1 MLYIIQTTTP
11 TKKEAKFL
19 SQLLIAK
26 KLVACAQI
34 SKIDSAYMWKKQM
47 HKRKEYLLSFKSTKD
62 HIKTIQKLIAQH
74 HSYELC
80 EFVAFKPNYIS
91 KEYSEWIVNS
101 VN

>member
-1 MLYIIQTTTP
+1 MLYIIQTTTA

-34 SKIDSAYMWKKQM
+34 SKIDSAYIWKKQM
-47 HKRKEYLLSFKSTKD
+47 QEKKEYLLSFKSTKD
-62 HIKTIQKLIAQH
+62 HIKTIQKLITQH

-80 EFVAFKPNYIS
+80 EFVVFKLHYAS
-91 KEYSEWIVNS
+91 KEYSEWVEKNVN
-101 VN
+101 